1 MIRQPGDFDEPHHR
15 ARRPDQ
21 GERATVVGGG
31 VGRGDEGPQPGGV
44 DELHS
49 AEIEPEFGTLVLG
62 EGDTVSGLQAGTVLT
77 FEVKASDNLALS
89 YGIVIVR

>member
-1 MIRQPGDFDEPHHR
+1 MDR
-15 ARRPDQ
+15 ADALSVTVRR
-21 GERATVVGGG
+21 GGT
-31 VGRGDEGPQPGGV
+31 
-44 DELHS
+44 
-49 AEIEPEFGTLVLG
+49 TLVLG